1 MPSFVAQHWSATA
14 GDFADVKIRF
24 PDNATSSPDAFVTYC
39 IELNSKNSKFPPWKI
54 LQGILWRQLYQD
66 GTVKAPL
73 YDDVLPALSSLK
85 EAGVKIYIYSSGS
98 IEAQKLLFAH
108 TNHGDIR
115 QLIDGC
121 LHLLNVSNVQTS
133 ILRFCRSKTSLTFGV
148 TRALFLKQGYGV
160 GSSLVMYQMKW
171 TVQSG
176 QG

>member
-1 MPSFVAQHWSATA
+1 
-14 GDFADVKIRF
+14 
-24 PDNATSSPDAFVTYC
+24 
-39 IELNSKNSKFPPWKI
+39 
-54 LQGILWRQLYQD
+54 
-66 GTVKAPL
+66 VKAPL

-98 IEAQKLLFAH
+98 IEAQNLLFAH

-121 LHLLNVSNVQTS
+121 PHLLNVSNVQTS
-133 ILRFCRSKTSLTFGV
+133 ILRFCRSKISLTFGD

-160 GSSLVMYQMKW
+160 GRSLVMYPTKW
-171 TVQSG
+171 LVQSR